1 MMDLRVFSVFCFLLT
16 AVASGLC
23 PRVIAQV
30 AEPEEEL
37 IRVDT
42 QLILVPFNVV
52 DRTGKPLRNVKKADI
67 SLFEN
72 GQKQQIEEFMS
83 VAAPFEV
90 VLLLDT
96 SGSARSELD
105 LIRKSANAFIGSL
118 REGDRVAIIG
128 FRSEIKAGRNTA
140 AGHLLTPFTENRS
153 ELQSALNGLETSNG
167 TPYYDALQQI
177 ATDVFPAVIDRK
189 NPRRRAMVILSDG
202 VDSTSEARL
211 EDVIPEL
218 EELGAAI
225 YFIKVDTREFFEDN
239 ILGDCVS
246 AMRFSAAQ
254 IRRYYDGFGRGSK
267 IERISDFCKIG
278 DFEKLA
284 ISKRLYEIADL
295 EMGSLAEMTGG
306 RIFPIAGL
314 EDARTA
320 FSAVA
325 EEIGMSYS
333 LGYYSSD
340 TTKDGKYRKIRVEIK
355 GLPTGAVIRAR
366 DGYSAEK
373 R

>member
-1 MMDLRVFSVFCFLLT
+1 MDLRVFSVFCFLLT

-140 AGHLLTPFTENRS
+140 AGHLLTPLPRTGRS
-153 ELQSALNGLETSNG
+153 
-167 TPYYDALQQI
+167 
-177 ATDVFPAVIDRK
+177 
-189 NPRRRAMVILSDG
+189 
-202 VDSTSEARL
+202 
-211 EDVIPEL
+211 
-218 EELGAAI
+218 
-225 YFIKVDTREFFEDN
+225 
-239 ILGDCVS
+239 C
-246 AMRFSAAQ
+246 
-254 IRRYYDGFGRGSK
+254 
-267 IERISDFCKIG
+267 
-278 DFEKLA
+278 
-284 ISKRLYEIADL
+284 
-295 EMGSLAEMTGG
+295 SL
-306 RIFPIAGL
+306 P
-314 EDARTA
+314 
-320 FSAVA
+320 
-325 EEIGMSYS
+325 
-333 LGYYSSD
+333 
-340 TTKDGKYRKIRVEIK
+340 
-355 GLPTGAVIRAR
+355 
-366 DGYSAEK
+366 
-373 R
+373 